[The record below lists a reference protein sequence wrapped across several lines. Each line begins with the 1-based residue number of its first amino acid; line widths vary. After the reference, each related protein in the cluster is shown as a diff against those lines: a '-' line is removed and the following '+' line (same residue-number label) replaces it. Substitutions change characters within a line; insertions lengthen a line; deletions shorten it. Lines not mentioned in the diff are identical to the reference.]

1 MTKETLLAID
11 REELSG
17 ESKEINDRDIM
28 DMIEW
33 LSETEDAVFYPSFQ
47 MLQKRSQDTEDIY
60 KYWDTFRNKLKSEN
74 SKQRSIGLMMI
85 ACNVRWD
92 SENKFEELFD
102 EFFTLLHDEQES
114 TIRQCIVSLRNVVPY
129 TCALHKKIAEKLM
142 EVDIYQLKETVKQNV
157 LKEILEML
165 VLISNYQKTCT
176 KCGDDVEKQAEKTAD
191 KIDEYVS
198 RALRGDL
205 LDKNSKKYIEAI
217 W

>member
-1 MTKETLLAID
+1 MTKEILLAID

-33 LSETEDAVFYPSFQ
+33 LSEPEDAVFYPSFQ
-47 MLQKRSQDTEDIY
+47 MLQKRSQDTEDVY
-60 KYWDTFRNKLKSEN
+60 KYWEVFRNKLKSEN
-74 SKQRSIGLMMI
+74 SKQRSIGLLMI

-92 SENKFEELFD
+92 SENRFEELFD

-142 EVDIYQLKETVKQNV
+142 EVDIYHLKETVKQNI

-165 VLISNYQKTCT
+165 VLISNYQKTC
-176 KCGDDVEKQAEKTAD
+176 KNCDENSEKTAD
-191 KIDEYVS
+191 KIDEYVY
-198 RALRGDL
+198 RALSGDL
-205 LDKNSKKYIEAI
+205 LDKNSKKYIESI